1 MHWIFAV
8 VSLVAALS
16 ASAPARSQGVAV
28 NPSAAASDVRNPSSF
43 NPAAAASDIRNPSA
57 TNPAA
62 AASDLR
68 QPGLTSPGAPSA
80 IRRPTAPRLVGPPA
94 AAQGANAARDSHG
107 HESGQAGEGAA
118 AQGCTFGASEPCG
131 AESFRDH
138 GQRLPGLLNGSYC
151 WRATHP
157 APFREV
163 NRFGPTLVR
172 TCGSRRKREI
182 RRAVFPGQ
190 LGGDEAGA

>member
-80 IRRPTAPRLVGPPA
+80 IRRPTAPRLVGPPERPPRKVRTRRGTRTA
-94 AAQGANAARDSHG
+94 TKADKPEKEQPRKAVPSARPSPA
-107 HESGQAGEGAA
+107 ERK
-118 AQGCTFGASEPCG
+118 ASEIM
-131 AESFRDH
+131 
-138 GQRLPGLLNGSYC
+138 GSVC
-151 WRATHP
+151 R
-157 APFREV
+157 
-163 NRFGPTLVR
+163 G
-172 TCGSRRKREI
+172 C
-182 RRAVFPGQ
+182 
-190 LGGDEAGA
+190 